1 MYGLTPK
8 LPLQVDYSDG
18 FILIKEYQDLVHQN
32 LKNLFLTSPGERIMD
47 PEFGVGVRNFL
58 FEQNINLVYMDISE
72 RAHEQ
77 VSTYMSYVELL
88 DIDFSL
94 PDNRDYVD
102 EFTLLNAKGSFIFSH
117 NQDPNSAFMKVVYRI
132 VPIDTVG
139 NLFL

>member
-18 FILIKEYQDLVHQN
+18 FTLIKEYQDLAHQN
-32 LKNLFLTSPGERIMD
+32 LKNLFLTSPGERVMD

-72 RAHEQ
+72 RAYEQ
-77 VSTYMSYVELL
+77 VSTYMPYVELL

-102 EFTLLNAKGSFIFSH
+102 EFALLNSKGSFTFSH

-132 VPIDTVG
+132 LPIDTVG